1 MDKCPVGHSRRR
13 IQLSSYEFFGK
24 KVTNGDL
31 LTRLK
36 RKKKKKTKK
45 IRTAKI
51 TSLTAKKSTEL

>member
-1 MDKCPVGHSRRR
+1 LDIREDEYNWNIIIR
-13 IQLSSYEFFGK
+13 IFWE

-51 TSLTAKKSTEL
+51 TSLTAKISTEL